1 MNFKVKYKT
10 LLNAYGINTKLRY
23 DHFMSQ
29 IEHESKLKLV
39 RESLYY
45 KTIAHARKTFWT
57 PFKGKSDAFVKQ
69 YLFNTEKMAN
79 YVYSNRMGNGNEA
92 SGDGFKFRAGGYI
105 GITGR
110 NNYLRLSKDVRI
122 DFMEDPD
129 EILTEA
135 NSLISS
141 LWFWKLNNLN
151 AFADLNDLDAVSD
164 AVNIGRQTEK
174 EGDSNGFADRKLT
187 YERYEAMD

>member
-10 LLNAYGINTKLRY
+10 LLNAYFINTKLRY

-45 KTIAHARKTFWT
+45 KTIAQARKAFLT
-57 PFKGKSDAFVKQ
+57 PFKGKSDTFVKQ

-110 NNYLRLSKDVRI
+110 SNYLRLSKDVRI

-141 LWFWKLNNLN
+141 LWFWKINNIN
-151 AFADLNDLDAVSD
+151 KFADLNDLDAVSD
-164 AVNIGRQTEK
+164 AVNIGRQTKK

-187 YERYEAMD
+187 YEKYEAMD